1 MPDGMPMPPMP
12 MLNRIVRQAPEDMPA
27 PPGFMVAASEYA
39 AENGLA
45 RVVRQAKPD
54 GPPPPPARVVRSA
67 PFHSESSKQ
76 VAQEVI
82 YTNVVSVERE
92 KRSAGKKSSGKKS
105 SGHKKG

>member
-12 MLNRIVRQAPEDMPA
+12 MLNRIVRQAPDGMPA

-45 RVVRQAKPD
+45 RIARQAMPD
-54 GPPPPPARVVRSA
+54 APPARVVRSS

-92 KRSAGKKSSGKKS
+92 KRSAGKKSSG
-105 SGHKKG
+105 HKKG